1 MSIAKYSVYNSV
13 ILDAPL
19 EKVWQQLRN
28 MSRLVAIAFGEGAKD
43 FTWVEGGSPEKVPSR
58 YQVTLVPSGS
68 TLLDEV
74 VGRSE
79 SEHSVT
85 YSSINGGLL
94 EGYVATYRLRP
105 VTNEPG
111 KTFLEWPREFGIAP
125 GGDPAVIVPLM
136 EATTAGHVAAL
147 KKYFARYCATPA

>member
-19 EKVWQQLRN
+19 EKVWRQIRD

-43 FTWVEGGSPEKVPSR
+43 FAWVNGGSPEEVPAR
-58 YQVTLVPSGS
+58 YQLTLVPTGG
-68 TLLDEV
+68 TLVDEV

-79 SEHSVT
+79 SDHSLT
-85 YSSINGGLL
+85 YRSIIGGML

-105 VTNEPG
+105 VTNEPA
-111 KTFLEWPREFGIAP
+111 KTFLDWPREFAIAQ
-125 GGDPAVIVPLM
+125 GGDPAVILPFM
-136 EATTAGHVAAL
+136 TATTAGHVAAL
-147 KKYFARYCATPA
+147 KKYFARYCATTP